1 MVVAVK
7 EGCERIQVSRRLSC
21 GGQCLRRENVL
32 RGFFFRNRKQVS
44 KSSRYLVR

>member
-7 EGCERIQVSRRLSC
+7 ESYERIQVSRRLLRWA
-21 GGQCLRRENVL
+21 CLRRENIL

-44 KSSRYLVR
+44 KSSRYLVK

>member
-7 EGCERIQVSRRLSC
+7 EGWEKIQVSRRLLGWAC
-21 GGQCLRRENVL
+21 PRRENIL
-32 RGFFFRNRKQVS
+32 RGFFFRNKKQVS